1 MTRPWGWYTW
11 SMEHINPKLVRRRIM
26 EILYQSY
33 QDDPLRMLSPY
44 DIAEHGT
51 VVLEDL
57 TANCHYLHDRSL
69 IELMVGYNPPMFDAA
84 RIAPEGIEIYED
96 MTQFDK
102 LFPRDPTESRLR
114 APNIIPLMTQMA
126 REAEDSTL
134 DGLRREWL
142 LRDLSHLRDELR
154 RPEDEWR
161 PEVILRDLQWLEGL
175 LESEEDAQLPSL
187 EKLKATLDAWL
198 T

>member
-1 MTRPWGWYTW
+1 
-11 SMEHINPKLVRRRIM
+11 MEPINPKLIRRRII

-33 QDDPLRMLSPY
+33 QVDPLRMLSPY

-96 MTQFDK
+96 MSQFDK
-102 LFPRDPTESRLR
+102 LFPRDPSEGRLQ
-114 APNIIPLMTQMA
+114 APNVIPLMTQVA
-126 REAEDSTL
+126 REAEASPL
-134 DGLRREWL
+134 DGVRREWL

-154 RPEDEWR
+154 LPENEWR
-161 PEVILRDLQWLEGL
+161 PEVIMRDLQWLEGL
-175 LESEEDAQLPSL
+175 LESEEDADLPSL
-187 EKLKATLDAWL
+187 DRLKSMLNAWL